1 MASATPATLCS
12 GDTNYS
18 NLGIQLAQSGETG
31 AVALVT
37 LTTPLTAG
45 NYIVDTVAWDG
56 YEGRSTSV
64 PPELSEKYYI
74 EFVDAAGA
82 TVGSTG
88 TTDELSEDSDFVQVH
103 PSFSVT
109 LTGTAVQ
116 MRFVQVIDFIAPGD
130 LVQASCVG
138 ITAVPEPTTTT
149 TTAATTTTTA
159 PPPTTTTTAA
169 PTPVITAVPTTT
181 TTAVVAAEIVTAPRT
196 LPVTGS
202 SSAPLVVLGT
212 AMIAGGAV
220 LLVRARRL
228 A

>member
-1 MASATPATLCS
+1 MAGSSRGPNFRKYHEKRSKDSNMRATPTAIRRRSSALAAVSFTVGSLTLLGAASMASATPATLCS

-88 TTDELSEDSDFVQVH
+88 TTDE
-103 PSFSVT
+103 
-109 LTGTAVQ
+109 
-116 MRFVQVIDFIAPGD
+116 
-130 LVQASCVG
+130 
-138 ITAVPEPTTTT
+138 
-149 TTAATTTTTA
+149 
-159 PPPTTTTTAA
+159 
-169 PTPVITAVPTTT
+169 
-181 TTAVVAAEIVTAPRT
+181 
-196 LPVTGS
+196 
-202 SSAPLVVLGT
+202 
-212 AMIAGGAV
+212 
-220 LLVRARRL
+220 
-228 A
+228 